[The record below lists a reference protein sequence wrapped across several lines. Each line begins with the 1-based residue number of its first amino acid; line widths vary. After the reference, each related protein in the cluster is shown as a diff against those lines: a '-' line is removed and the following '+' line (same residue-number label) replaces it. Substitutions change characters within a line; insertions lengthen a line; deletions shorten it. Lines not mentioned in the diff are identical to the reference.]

1 MSGHAQTTSAQPGR
15 ASRTLRITVLGG
27 TSLAVFALLG
37 GMLAEPSFAGRALR
51 VKPAPAEVDL
61 NQIDVCL
68 KYGETSVEC
77 LNALA
82 DLAPAAGPRGYEV
95 HEWESGR
102 ENEAGG
108 SSGGSSSGGSSS
120 GGSSSGGGSSGGSS
134 SGGGSSGCG
143 CHGGSSSGGSSNG
156 NSNGGGSSG
165 GSSNGNSNGGGSSSG
180 GSSNGSTSNSG
191 GGNGD
196 EGGDPGNSGNGPGSD
211 NDE

>member
-61 NQIDVCL
+61 SQIDVCL

-77 LNALA
+77 LDALA
-82 DLAPAAGPRGYEV
+82 DLAPAAGPGGYEV
-95 HEWESGR
+95 HEWEPGR
-102 ENEAGG
+102 ENEGG
-108 SSGGSSSGGSSS
+108 GSSGGGSSGGSSSGGSSSGGSSSGGSSSGGSSSGGSSSGGSSS

-143 CHGGSSSGGSSNG
+143 CHGGSS
-156 NSNGGGSSG
+156 
-165 GSSNGNSNGGGSSSG
+165 
-180 GSSNGSTSNSG
+180 
-191 GGNGD
+191 
-196 EGGDPGNSGNGPGSD
+196 
-211 NDE
+211 